1 LSVCDFNHR
10 LQKHLYKL
18 KINKM
23 YDSSKVKIVID
34 PGHGGEATGAIGPTG
49 LQEKDINLSVARY
62 LKRFL
67 DEEGFFVILTRDG
80 DYDVPLEERV
90 RISVENKAD
99 IFISIHH
106 NASAVLNRN
115 INRTELYCPFEP
127 FSPSFDLAYKLQ
139 KNFKRRFGLVVES
152 PLPANYRVLKGNVP
166 VSVLTEA
173 SYISNPEEEELLK
186 REERL
191 ILEAEIIFES
201 ILEFITSG
209 LPRIY
214 TKKVAEDKVKLKF
227 SEEIEPVSLVVFL
240 DGKPMD
246 FVADE
251 GKEIVLPVPEKLR
264 GGLHRIS
271 IYGRCKKG
279 NAFPPQHIEFTKEF
293 TIESFSHVLKNY
305 GPYNLLRIK
314 FFDRYMNPVP
324 PNLPFY
330 VQPKDCEVIDSIPHT
345 DLNGEVFLLL
355 KMEREHSEIEFEINK
370 FSGAIHIDR
379 YPVKRKVVYG
389 KVLDQITG
397 KPLTEVKI
405 EGGEEIVWSEK
416 FGLFESSGEELT
428 FSKRGFY
435 PKTLKLTA
443 GEFTEVTLEP
453 LFKGVLHDKKIFIDP
468 ARGGKDK
475 GDLAPKNPTSLINLK
490 IALLLKTLFSYAGAS
505 VYLTRFDEETTLDEV
520 ERVKRIEEIQPDFA
534 FQIDTTKLYPGHG
547 YFIYYYYRDKESER
561 LARLVKKHTPS
572 MAFLKPEIL
581 EYGSYFIIHPKATR
595 LLINPSQ
602 IVVLKDY
609 NQDELIKVVAISI
622 FGGLLEYLG
631 FEGFRLKKYKVCKKI
646 DDLFI
651 KSEDLPISIFTG
663 DEVLV
668 PFSRFGSKV
677 VIKKGNKEKKV
688 SLKEGSC
695 IRWPDGS

>member
-1 LSVCDFNHR
+1 
-10 LQKHLYKL
+10 
-18 KINKM
+18 M
-23 YDSSKVKIVID
+23 YDSSKIKIVID
-34 PGHGGEATGAIGPTG
+34 PGHGGEATGAVGPTG
-49 LQEKDINLSVARY
+49 LQEKDVNLTVARH

-67 DEEGFFVILTRDG
+67 EEEGFPVILTRDG

-139 KNFKRRFGLVVES
+139 KNFRRRFGLTVES

-186 REERL
+186 RKERL
-191 ILEAEIIFES
+191 VLEAEIIFES

-209 LPRIY
+209 LPRINS
-214 TKKVAEDKVKLKF
+214 KKVERDKVKLRF
-227 SEEIEPVSLVVFL
+227 SEEIDPASLAVFI
-240 DGKPMD
+240 DGNVMD
-246 FVADE
+246 FVAEE
-251 GKEIVLPVPEKLR
+251 GKEIVLPIPEKLR
-264 GGLHRIS
+264 GGVHIIS
-271 IYGRCKKG
+271 IYGRCMKG
-279 NAFPPQHIEFTKEF
+279 NAFPPQHIKITKEF

-314 FFDRYMNPVP
+314 FFDKYMNPVP

-330 VQPKDCEVIDSIPHT
+330 VQPKDCEIIDSLPHT

-370 FSGAIHIDR
+370 FSGVIHIDR
-379 YPVKRKVVYG
+379 YPVKRKVVCG
-389 KVLDQITG
+389 KVLNQITPE
-397 KPLTEVKI
+397 PLVEVKI

-416 FGLFESSGEELT
+416 FGLFESSGEELR

-435 PKTLKLTA
+435 PRTLKLST
-443 GEFTEVTLEP
+443 GEFTEVMLEP
-453 LFKGVLHDKKIFIDP
+453 LFKGVLHDKKILIDP

-475 GDLAPKNPTSLINLK
+475 GDLSLQNPTSLLNLK
-490 IALLLKTLFSYAGAS
+490 IALLLKRLFSYAGAT
-505 VYLTRFDEETTLDEV
+505 VYLTRLDEETTIDEV
-520 ERVKRIEEIQPDFA
+520 ERVKRIEKIQPDFA
-534 FQIDTTKLYPGHG
+534 FQIDTTELYLGHG

-561 LARLVKKHTPS
+561 LAKLVKKHTPS
-572 MAFLKPEIL
+572 MAFLKPQIM

-595 LLINPSQ
+595 LLVNPSQ
-602 IVVLKDY
+602 ITVLKDY
-609 NQDELIKVVAISI
+609 NQNELLKVVAISI
-622 FGGLLEYLG
+622 FGGVLEYLG
-631 FEGFRLKKYKVCKKI
+631 FEGFRLKKYKVCDKI
-646 DDLFI
+646 EDLMI

-668 PFSRFGSKV
+668 PFSRFGSKI
-677 VIKKGNKEKKV
+677 VIKKGNKEKKI

-695 IRWPDGS
+695 IRWPDGN